1 MEGRAEL
8 GVCHGLNF
16 GVFPVVAVFLVL
28 AIAFVWAIALVSA
41 IGLVLAIALNIGR
54 IAARMMSFGLVD
66 A

>member
-28 AIAFVWAIALVSA
+28 AIAFVSA
-41 IGLVLAIALNIGR
+41 IGLVSAIALNIGR
-54 IAARMMSFGLVD
+54 IAARMMSFGIVD